1 MTLHAR
7 IIEELAGVAP
17 GSALDKTLSNRS
29 EAFAQAQKSYEA
41 LLHPDDPG
49 AVSLWERRAVAA
61 FTAALFSEPKT
72 AAHYRALLEVSDP
85 SSGRLSHLVLWE
97 AHAASRPGPYGRY
110 PEGPLSS
117 EDLDGPVYR
126 VRAELRED
134 LGDKLSS
141 ALEHAHLLAL
151 HPRDAS
157 PSDLQRLL
165 DAGWSTAGIVTLSQ
179 LVAFLAFQTR
189 VVAGLNAVAAAHAET
204 ETQAIEWN
212 SV

>member
-7 IIEELAGVAP
+7 IIEDLAGVAP
-17 GSALDKTLSNRS
+17 GSGLDKTLSNRA
-29 EAFAQAQKSYEA
+29 EAFAQAQESYEV

-61 FTAALFSEPKT
+61 FTAALFGEPPT
-72 AAHYRALLEVSDP
+72 AGHYRALLEASDP
-85 SSGRLSHLVLWE
+85 SSGRLSHLVLSE
-97 AHAASRPGPYGRY
+97 AQAASRPGPYGRY
-110 PEGPLSS
+110 PAGPLSA

-126 VRAELRED
+126 VRTELREE
-134 LGDKLSS
+134 LGDRLAT

-165 DAGWSTAGIVTLSQ
+165 DAGWPTAGIVTLSQ

-189 VVAGLNAVAAAHAET
+189 VVAGLTGVVAARAET
-204 ETQAIEWN
+204 ETQSIEW
-212 SV
+212 SAV